1 VCLEAWSGEPESQS
15 PAGWEAVEESDF
27 QCDTGT
33 VLLCEWDGG
42 PVGDPVDVG
51 RQGAYRLRA
60 FCRGRAQAEALIG
73 EELYYEGVEEWLI
86 QIWPLNA

>member
-1 VCLEAWSGEPESQS
+1 M
-15 PAGWEAVEESDF
+15 EESDF